1 MAVGGWFGVDLGFFR
16 LLFLLLSGQELLF
29 CVGFSREMFF
39 MVSPGQLLKVTAVP
53 GRNFG
58 WL

>member
-1 MAVGGWFGVDLGFFR
+1 MAVGGWFGVGLGVFC
-16 LLFLLLSGQELLF
+16 LLFLLLLGQELLF

-39 MVSPGQLLKVTAVP
+39 LASPGQLLKVTAVP
-53 GRNFG
+53 GHDFG